1 MLVNCSSVVT
11 NATYY
16 ATPFVFKS
24 TTSTQNS
31 SGTCN
36 GSFSYTS
43 TKVSKSPAK
52 VAIMKR
58 NSLTCASNIA
68 PTYTLTVQVSG
79 YSGTSSNFRLRII
92 PEKSKRNLKLLTS
105 GGNGTYTFTQQDLNG
120 YDPNPEGLRVLV
132 YEQGGNGGSN
142 VTLNVSL
149 SIQYGG
155 GSSTTT
161 LSASYSNCLF
171 GTPVSFKCTSSNLD
185 NSLESRSNDIEPKIG
200 IIAVYPSP
208 ATNDFI
214 NLRYESVLPSKLTVE
229 VFDINGK
236 IISQKIHHVVQ
247 GENIL
252 AIELANTTSGVH
264 LLKVKQDDFTQ
275 YARFSIIK

>member
-1 MLVNCSSVVT
+1 MR
-11 NATYY
+11 
-16 ATPFVFKS
+16 
-24 TTSTQNS
+24 
-31 SGTCN
+31 
-36 GSFSYTS
+36 
-43 TKVSKSPAK
+43 
-52 VAIMKR
+52 R
-58 NSLTCASNIA
+58 NSLTCASNVA

-79 YSGTSSNFRLRII
+79 YSGNSSNFRLQII

-120 YDPNPEGLRVLV
+120 YDPNPEGMRVLV

-142 VTLNVSL
+142 VVLNVSL

-171 GTPVSFKCTSSNLD
+171 GTPVSFKCTSSNLE
-185 NSLESRSNDIEPKIG
+185 NSLESRSNNMEQKTG

-214 NLRYESVLPSKLTVE
+214 NLRYESLQPSKLTVE

-236 IISQKIHHVVQ
+236 IISQKIHNVAQ

-252 AIELANTTSGVH
+252 TIELANTTSGIH
-264 LLKVKQDDFTQ
+264 LLKVKQDNLTQ